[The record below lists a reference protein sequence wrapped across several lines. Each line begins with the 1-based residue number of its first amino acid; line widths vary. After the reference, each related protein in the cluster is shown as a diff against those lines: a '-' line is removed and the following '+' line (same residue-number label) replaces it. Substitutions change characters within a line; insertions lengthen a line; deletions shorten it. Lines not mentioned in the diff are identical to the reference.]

1 MVALNQGHP
10 RIAIVATH
18 FGRSPVWLPA
28 FLQSCGE
35 NPDVRWLIY
44 TDIDVTVPVPANVEF
59 KPTPLHEFNARCS
72 DTLGAS
78 INVQSTFLK
87 KLSDLKPAYGL
98 VFADDLR
105 PFDFW
110 AYSELDVI
118 WGDIRSFMT
127 DGLLA
132 GHDLVSALHYKLCG
146 HFTLFRN
153 TERMNRAFEI
163 IPDALRAMADP
174 RHLRLDERPFT
185 RQLLVL
191 AKNSSLSCPRIY
203 WERDLTISAQ
213 YQRALPNGPG
223 SNLWWCGGKTYDAEC
238 NEVMYLHFHKLKK
251 HMNTINFGVEDAPAA
266 FMINRR
272 GVHGL
277 GSMIDPY
284 LAASSDTAAR
294 QAPSGL

>member
-1 MVALNQGHP
+1 MFPLNQGHP

-28 FLQSCGE
+28 FLQSCRE

-72 DTLGAS
+72 DALGAR
-78 INVQSTFLK
+78 IDVQSTFLK
-87 KLSDLKPAYGL
+87 KLSDLKPAYGMI
-98 VFADDLR
+98 FADDLE

-118 WGDIRSFMT
+118 WGDIRSWIT
-127 DGLLA
+127 DDLLA
-132 GHDLVSALHYKLCG
+132 EHDLIAATKYKLCG

-153 TERMNRAFEI
+153 TEQMNRTFEI
-163 IPDALRAMADP
+163 MPDAVRTMADP

-185 RQLLVL
+185 RQLHAL
-191 AKNSSLSCPRIY
+191 AKERSASCPRIS
-203 WERDLTISAQ
+203 WDRDLTMSAQ

-223 SNLWWCGGKTYDAEC
+223 GNLWWCLGKTYDADC
-238 NEVMYLHFHKLKK
+238 NELMYLHFHKLKK
-251 HMNTINFGVEDAPAA
+251 HMNTINFGFEDAPPA
-266 FMINRR
+266 FMINRK
-272 GVHGL
+272 GVHCL
-277 GSMIDPY
+277 GRMNDPY
-284 LAASSDTAAR
+284 LMAR
-294 QAPSGL
+294 SPQPAQQPCGS